1 MPATF
6 YPIDEQGVDGELYVV
21 NKNGAE
27 RMSYLRSPLGVHP
40 LTARSWQ
47 TSLASSSAGQ
57 TRFTCIT

>member
-21 NKNGAE
+21 HKNGVE
-27 RMSYLRSPLGVHP
+27 RMPYLCGAPGVHP

-47 TSLASSSAGQ
+47 TSSASSSAG
-57 TRFTCIT
+57 